1 MTRLEQRCDG
11 VKKVLDEFNLMNVFP
26 YNDKRWIKLCKT
38 KYSIEISN
46 RYITIT
52 YKKGH
57 YVHFLPS
64 FIGITEF
71 REFIKENGTNFMKL
85 KEVSE

>member
-1 MTRLEQRCDG
+1 MTRLEQRCNG
-11 VKKVLDEFNLMNVFP
+11 VKKVLDEFNIMYVYQWNTKT
-26 YNDKRWIKLCKT
+26 NIKICKT
-38 KYSIEISN
+38 KYSIEITN

-52 YKKGH
+52 YKTKR
-57 YVHFLPS
+57 YVNFLPS
-64 FIGITEF
+64 FTGIIEF